1 MGRQL
6 RNILCILVSVVVCV
20 LTGCSTTKTP
30 DDNME
35 NKVPQGAIE
44 LKLMIGNDKQWIFDE
59 VQKILDQKA
68 IKVNGKSIYISTEKA
83 GTGEAMEKVITR
95 GADYVGWM
103 PASST
108 HILWANERWYADGN
122 TKPIVD
128 EDYTTVFLS
137 PTVIAMQE
145 SLAKIMGYPNK
156 KIGWQD
162 IYALSTA
169 ADGWG
174 MYGKSILNPVRF
186 AHTHPAKSN
195 SGLNA
200 LIAAE
205 YAFSGKKKGL
215 SLDDVRTNSDKLK
228 QLEQTIVHYG
238 ESTSLMQKKI
248 VEKGPSF
255 IQYAVLYEYMVAS
268 MNVNSPGKD
277 KLIAIYPSEGTIWG
291 DVCFT
296 KVFSDNVTD
305 EQSKALDEVKKILLS
320 KEVQTKGMNEY
331 FFRPA
336 DSSIPL
342 SNAISVQNGVN
353 PSEPQTTLELPG
365 IDVINGILNDWQTNM
380 KKRAN
385 VLFVIDTSGS
395 MTGEPIDNA
404 RSAIQNLFD
413 KEAQKKNYTGIDD
426 EDTISL
432 MTFSTDVSDVYTVKG
447 KDIGEM
453 STIVDSLYASG
464 NTKLYDAVNKA
475 INEHQKLK
483 QAESEKKIDI
493 IVVLSD
499 GGDTSSNMQFGQ
511 LESMLGQKEGNLPVI
526 ITIGYGQADKDVL
539 ESISDKTG
547 GKYYEGNPDTIKKV
561 FEEIKTFF

>member
-1 MGRQL
+1 MGRQF
-6 RNILCILVSVVVCV
+6 RNILSILVCITVCILS
-20 LTGCSTTKTP
+20 GCTMSETP
-30 DDNME
+30 EDDKKIPKN
-35 NKVPQGAIE
+35 AIE
-44 LKLMIGNDKQWIFDE
+44 LKLMIGRDKQWIFDE
-59 VQKILDQKA
+59 VQRILDQKGVR
-68 IKVNGKSIYISTEKA
+68 INDKTIYITTEKA
-83 GTGEAMEKVITR
+83 GTGEAMEKVIAK
-95 GADYVGWM
+95 GADFVGWM

-108 HILWANERWYADGN
+108 HIFWANERWYASGN

-128 EDYTTVFLS
+128 EDYTTVFLT

-145 SLAKIMGYPNK
+145 SLAKIMGYPTK

-162 IYALSTA
+162 IYMLSTA

-174 MYGKSILNPVRF
+174 MYGKAILNPVRF

-215 SLDDVRTNSDKLK
+215 SIDDVRANSSKLK
-228 QLEQTIVHYG
+228 ELEQTIVHYG
-238 ESTSLMQKKI
+238 ESTSLLQNKI

-255 IQYAVLYEYMVAS
+255 IQYAVLYEYMVAN
-268 MNVNSPGKD
+268 MNVNTPGRE
-277 KLIAIYPSEGTIWG
+277 KLVAIYPNEGTIWG

-296 KVFSDNVTD
+296 KVFSDNITD
-305 EQSKALDEVKKILLS
+305 EQSKALDEVEKILLS
-320 KEVQTKGMNEY
+320 EEIQKKGMNEY

-336 DSSIPL
+336 NSGIPL
-342 SNAISVQNGVN
+342 SNAISAENGVN
-353 PSEPQTTLELPG
+353 PNEPQTTLELPS
-365 IDVINGILNDWQTNM
+365 IEVINELLKDWQTNM

-395 MTGEPIDNA
+395 MNGEPIDNA
-404 RSAIQNLFD
+404 KAAIQNLFNRD
-413 KEAQKKNYTGIDD
+413 LQEKNYTSIDD

-432 MTFSTDVSDVYTVKG
+432 MTFNSEVSDVYTVKG

-453 STIVDSLYASG
+453 SLVVDNLTATG
-464 NTKLYDAVNKA
+464 NTSLYDAVNKA

-483 QAESEKKIDI
+483 QAENEKKIEI

-499 GGDTSSNMQFGQ
+499 GADTKSSINFSS
-511 LESMLGQKEGNLPVI
+511 LRSMLEQGEGNLPVI
-526 ITIGYGQADKDVL
+526 ITIGYGNVDKEVL
-539 ESISDKTG
+539 ETISDLTG
-547 GKYYEGNPDTIKKV
+547 GKYYEGNPETIKQV